1 MSHFYIHFFKE
12 KSRQLDMVEVIEF
25 FDSLEGFEVEM
36 DEKSVRFL
44 YQHPRLGYTC
54 AFYITP
60 KSQVPNIQRLSPQYL
75 EVNFHLKLP
84 ILSPNYFV
92 KHIIQLVKRICDRF
106 NFFVLSEMFED
117 VLAFNAERIYK
128 VYSMVKKAYIEKYP
142 NESNKYVFLSDEKL
156 SGILRYIDE
165 KDDLQSYYDDM
176 DILLPKYYFI
186 KDEHDTSYI
195 ATEWKENESIVFPP
209 FLDYILFHQ
218 TDGVIKVID
227 YNAFVQKFKSSLL
240 DVPGFLQDTKVIP
253 KKKSKRI
260 NRKTR
265 KTKWDPITKSF
276 TKQHLSVFMDV

>member
-1 MSHFYIHFFKE
+1 
-12 KSRQLDMVEVIEF
+12 MVEVIEF

-44 YQHPRLGYTC
+44 YQHPRLGYPC

-92 KHIIQLVKRICDRF
+92 KHVIQLVKRICDHF
-106 NFFVLSEMFED
+106 NFFILSEMFED

-128 VYSMVKKAYIEKYP
+128 VFGMVKKAYIEKYP

-165 KDDLQSYYDDM
+165 KDDLQNYYDDM
-176 DILLPKYYFI
+176 DTILPKYYFI

-195 ATEWKENESIVFPP
+195 TTEWKENDTIVFPP

-227 YNAFVQKFKSSLL
+227 YEAFVDKFKSSLL
-240 DVPGFLQDTKVIP
+240 DVPGFLQNTKVIP

-265 KTKWDPITKSF
+265 KTKWQPVTKNFS
-276 TKQHLSVFMDV
+276 KQHLSIFMDV